1 MFNNI
6 TTYKAIEIQ
15 QNLGDLNTLQTAA
28 ENGLIVR
35 LDYKKNIYTLQSGWS
50 HSLSNFFIKWYKEG
64 FVSAWK
70 NQTSP
75 LLQKIQSVFEDR
87 LNIIKY
93 ESYAGIKQQEAKLEK
108 QKSHTLFEQ
117 DKVYQTNRRE
127 LVTEASHKIAALKA
141 HRELPNDQLQ
151 AGVALEKQKLLM
163 AVKKLNN
170 QFKEAQITA
179 LQTYHEKSVTLYDRK
194 VEAIKEYKKK
204 AASLNTILDNVQPMI
219 TRIMQKLEMP
229 SFIHKLKGRFTLISE
244 LNDSLEYPEAPE
256 LAHQRAPELFT
267 PLLEPKERL
276 KEIQQFFQSL
286 QEENLDL
293 EIVRKVIRREKP
305 VQLEEWRDAKK
316 SQGQQVLYILEEMV
330 SDLKKIKHDYSDYRQ
345 EVDRLKVHIMVE
357 LPTIPYQEIVASNLY
372 QDIIAI

>member
-1 MFNNI
+1 MVNNI
-6 TTYKAIEIQ
+6 KSYTSVEVQ
-15 QNLGDLNTLQTAA
+15 QNLGDLNSLQTAA
-28 ENGLIVR
+28 ENGLIIR
-35 LDYKKNIYTLQSGWS
+35 LDSKKNIYTLQSGWE

-75 LLQKIQSVFEDR
+75 LLQKIQAVFEDR

-93 ESYAGIKQQEAKLEK
+93 ESNAKIKQQEAKLEK
-108 QKSHTLFEQ
+108 QKSHTLSEQ
-117 DKVYQTNRRE
+117 DKIYQTSRRE
-127 LVTEASHKIAALKA
+127 LVAEASHKIAALKA
-141 HRELPNDQLQ
+141 QTELSSDQLQ
-151 AGVALEKQKLLM
+151 AGVALEKQKLLK
-163 AVKKLNN
+163 AVKKLNHQLKN
-170 QFKEAQITA
+170 AQLAT
-179 LQTYHEKSVTLYDRK
+179 LQTYHEKSVALYDRK

-204 AASLNTILDNVQPMI
+204 AASLNRIFDNVQLMI

-229 SFIHKLKGRFTLISE
+229 SFIHKLKDRLTLISE

-293 EIVRKVIRREKP
+293 EIARKVIRREKP
-305 VQLEEWRDAKK
+305 VQLEAWRDAKK
-316 SQGQQVLYILEEMV
+316 TQGQQVLYILEEMV

-345 EVDRLKVHIMVE
+345 EVDRLKVRIMVG

-372 QDIIAI
+372 QDITAI